1 MADEIQTKREA
12 ALRVMDL
19 LQSGLPPYMQ
29 ECRTNLEA
37 ANEKLRQFAQ
47 KYSAEQSSGCLP
59 EALGA
64 VFQALRYVVCVYVL
78 RMDREFVSLNMP
90 GKRRAAQKITGLPED
105 SPILCAHRALEGL
118 IAMLPDMRAAIE
130 ESDVAMT
137 AFHGVISRMAVSGGD
152 FWPGIFGAAEATGV
166 PLRYAQEDFRKGFTS
181 RGNGRLMAHFYLQE
195 ALVGRPV
202 PAENWKRWG
211 ESLP

>member
-12 ALRVMDL
+12 ALRVMDML
-19 LQSGLPPYMQ
+19 ESCLPPLLR
-29 ECRTNLEA
+29 EAKANLEK
-37 ANEKLRQFAQ
+37 ANEKLRQFTE
-47 KYSAEQSSGCLP
+47 KHSAEQSSGCLP

-90 GKRRAAQKITGLPED
+90 GRRTAAKKITGLPED
-105 SPILCAHRALEGL
+105 SPILCSHRALDGL
-118 IAMLPDMRAAIE
+118 IAMLPSMRAAIE

-166 PLRYAQEDFRKGFTS
+166 PLLYAQEDFRKGFPS
-181 RGNGRLMAHFYLQE
+181 RGAGRLMVHFYLQE
-195 ALVGRPV
+195 ALRGYPI

-211 ESLP
+211 EPLP